1 MDLTYKQEVGV
12 GGLVLAGLVV
22 FVVGMFWLTGRSL
35 SSKTITARVAFDN
48 VSGLKVGDPVMVSGV
63 REGRVAAVTLE
74 RVGQVTVALELQP
87 DDKVRPH
94 VDATAMVAA
103 GDFFGGRFVE
113 YFPGTPGSSLLP
125 SNGTIQGTR
134 EEQLTDVAAGVASK
148 ANAFMT
154 SATALVNDR
163 LASDIHNTLL
173 STQRAMDVITKAG
186 SGPLLTQTTQ
196 TLSAAER
203 VMNHLDTLLTTSTG
217 KRIDTLTA
225 NLANLSTQ
233 LAHATTSLNTLMTQ
247 IQQGKGTLG
256 KMATDSALYYNLDS
270 TLVSLNA
277 LLTDLRERPGR
288 YLTVKVF

>member
-12 GGLVLAGLVV
+12 GGLVLAGLAV

-35 SSKTITARVAFDN
+35 NSKGVTAHVVFEN
-48 VSGLKVGDPVMVSGV
+48 VGGLKEGDPVMVSGV
-63 REGRVAAVTLE
+63 RKGRVAIVTLDRVDHVTVTLE
-74 RVGQVTVALELQP
+74 LSP
-87 DDKVRPH
+87 DVKPKT
-94 VDATAMVAA
+94 DASATVAA
-103 GDFFGGRFVE
+103 GDFFGGRFVS
-113 YFPGTPGSSLLP
+113 YYPGSENAPYLP
-125 SNGTIQGTR
+125 SNGTIQGSR
-134 EEQLTDVAAGVASK
+134 EEQLTDVAAGVATK

-163 LASDIHNTLL
+163 LALDIHNTLI

-186 SGPLLTQTTQ
+186 NGPLLDQTTQ
-196 TLSAAER
+196 TLAAAQR
-203 VMNHLDTLLTTSTG
+203 VMSHLDTLLTTGTG

-225 NLANLSTQ
+225 NLASLSTQ
-233 LAHATTSLNTLMTQ
+233 LAQATTSLNTLMTQ

-256 KMATDSALYYNLDS
+256 KMATDSSLYFHLDS
-270 TLVSLNA
+270 TLTSLNA